1 MFHMKH
7 LFIPGM
13 AHTQKATYCR
23 LVKFSYGADSQSR
36 TGTSVAHHPLKVAR
50 LPIPPYRQILN
61 YSGISLISDSILTGE
76 IIGISEGVTC
86 SMMLVSS
93 LSALTSLVAK

>member
-7 LFIPGM
+7 LLTTEIVCNK
-13 AHTQKATYCR
+13 KATISR
-23 LVKFSYGADSQSR
+23 LVKLSYGADSQSR

-61 YSGISLISDSILTGE
+61 YSGISLIFDSIPIGE

-86 SMMLVSS
+86 SMTLVSW